1 MLSTFNDIDKK
12 KKKILITGVTGQ
24 DGSNLVEYLLTLNE
38 DIIIY
43 GTLRSDKKLNHTHI
57 KKFISNPIF
66 IPIFLDLY
74 NHSNTRKIFS
84 SIKPD
89 YFFNCAAQSVVN
101 QNKNMDSINTM
112 MINTMAPLLHLELI
126 REYNNK
132 CRYFSCGSCEEFGDI
147 KYTPQDLNH
156 PYNPINIYGISKHT
170 THNLIK
176 YYRDNYNIFCCHA
189 ILYNH
194 EGIKRGKNFV
204 TRKITSEVAKI
215 KLSIDN
221 NIPPKPLLV
230 GNIYSK
236 RDWSDSSDFVT
247 AFWKILNQ
255 DKANDYI
262 LSSGEA
268 HSVKEFID
276 YAFEVVGINIKW
288 NIDNENPFNNKA
300 YYQDLL
306 LVKCDQKYYRK
317 NDVSI
322 NRNFEGNNML
332 TRKQLDWTPRI
343 TFKNLIKKMVMN
355 DVELL
360 KPKLKKLLN
369 LNQNYLI

>member
-1 MLSTFNDIDKK
+1 MLSTFNDIDKN

-24 DGSNLVEYLLTLNE
+24 DGSNLVEYLLTLNK

-43 GTLRSDKKLNHTHI
+43 GTLRSEKKLNHINI
-57 KKFISNPIF
+57 KKFVSNPNF
-66 IPIFLDLY
+66 IPIILDLC
-74 NHSNTRKIFS
+74 NHNSTRKFFS

-101 QNKNMDSINTM
+101 QSKNMDSIDTM
-112 MINTMAPLLHLELI
+112 MTNTIAPLLHLELI
-126 REYNNK
+126 REYNDK

-147 KYTPQDLNH
+147 KYTPQNLNH
-156 PYNPINIYGISKHT
+156 PYNPINIYGISKYT
-170 THNLIK
+170 AHNLIK
-176 YYRDNYNIFCCHA
+176 YYRNHYNIFCCHA

-255 DKANDYI
+255 DKADDYI
-262 LSSGEA
+262 LSSGKA

-276 YAFEVVGINIKW
+276 YAFEAVGIHIKW
-288 NIDNENPFNNKA
+288 NIDNEKSFNNKA

-317 NDVSI
+317 NDVSM

-343 TFKNLIKKMVMN
+343 TFKDLIKKMVMN
-355 DVELL
+355 DIKLL
-360 KPKLKKLLN
+360 KKIKN
-369 LNQNYLI
+369 